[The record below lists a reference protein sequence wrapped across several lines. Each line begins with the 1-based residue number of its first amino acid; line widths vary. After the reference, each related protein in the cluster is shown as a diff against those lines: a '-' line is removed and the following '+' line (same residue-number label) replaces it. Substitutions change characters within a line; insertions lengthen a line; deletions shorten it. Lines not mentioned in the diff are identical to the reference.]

1 MEITLGGIAGLIAA
15 LAFVVLVFFLARV
28 LSNLNRTLGS
38 VANTTENL
46 ERQLDGI
53 TMEVTALLH
62 KTNRLV
68 DNVEEKTEL
77 LAPVAHALDEL
88 GTSLNEVTESVRTV
102 SSSVHV
108 AADENKE
115 QIAQAVRWGSVA
127 VELFKKNKTETSS
140 DERPSRRRGRRDRK
154 QEQEPTTVS
163 PGLIATDD
171 TIKS

>member
-1 MEITLGGIAGLIAA
+1 
-15 LAFVVLVFFLARV
+15 
-28 LSNLNRTLGS
+28 
-38 VANTTENL
+38 
-46 ERQLDGI
+46 
-53 TMEVTALLH
+53 MEVTALLH

-102 SSSVHV
+102 STSVHS

-127 VELFKKNKTETSS
+127 VELFKKNKPQSS
-140 DERPSRRRGRRDRK
+140 TTKERPRRRTRREK
-154 QEQEPTTVS
+154 KAETPVS
-163 PGLIATDD
+163 PDLIQTDD
-171 TIKS
+171 TIK

>member
-28 LSNLNRTLGS
+28 LSNVNRTLGS

-68 DNVEEKTEL
+68 DTVEEKTEL

-127 VELFKKNKTETSS
+127 VELFNKKKS
-140 DERPSRRRGRRDRK
+140 DSAPKERPRRRGRRDR
-154 QEQEPTTVS
+154 QEETPVS
-163 PGLIATDD
+163 PDLIATDD
-171 TIKS
+171 TIKP